1 MGKGSGGTRGIS
13 WSSGR
18 EWLWLLRKLFTRDLV
33 RWRRDA
39 RGEAPTASLLLLLP
53 RRSKKSVRRA
63 VSLDG
68 IGSEIPVTVP
78 LEVRSVK
85 CVTLADGGRFALRR
99 RRQYIISAVR
109 TAPKTAP
116 GKKPA
121 RMAPVGKDGQ
131 LWSSEAVI
139 EVPARALG

>member
-1 MGKGSGGTRGIS
+1 M
-13 WSSGR
+13 
-18 EWLWLLRKLFTRDLV
+18 
-33 RWRRDA
+33 
-39 RGEAPTASLLLLLP
+39 
-53 RRSKKSVRRA
+53 
-63 VSLDG
+63 SLDG
-68 IGSEIPVTVP
+68 IGSEIPTTVP

-85 CVTLADGGRFALRR
+85 CAALADGGRFARRR

-131 LWSSEAVI
+131 LWLSEAVM